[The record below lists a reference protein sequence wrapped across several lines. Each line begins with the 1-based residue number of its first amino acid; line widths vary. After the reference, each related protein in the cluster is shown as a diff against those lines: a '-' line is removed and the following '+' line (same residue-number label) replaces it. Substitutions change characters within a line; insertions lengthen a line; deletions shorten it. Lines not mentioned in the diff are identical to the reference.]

1 LETWSYD
8 QPRTTTTQH
17 SARTSTCRTPHLSR
31 RVEMDTHAPA
41 AVSGAPADP
50 SAASPLAA
58 EIRHSALLLGGA
70 LGLMGCFALLLLLL
84 TTRFG
89 S

>member
-1 LETWSYD
+1 
-8 QPRTTTTQH
+8 
-17 SARTSTCRTPHLSR
+17 
-31 RVEMDTHAPA
+31 MDTHVPA
-41 AVSGAPADP
+41 AVSGAPAEP
-50 SAASPLAA
+50 SAESLLTA

-70 LGLMGCFALLLLLL
+70 LGLMGCVSLLLFLL

>member
-1 LETWSYD
+1 
-8 QPRTTTTQH
+8 
-17 SARTSTCRTPHLSR
+17 
-31 RVEMDTHAPA
+31 MDTHAPA
-41 AVSGAPADP
+41 ALSGAQPEP
-50 SAASPLAA
+50 SPESLLVA

>member
-1 LETWSYD
+1 
-8 QPRTTTTQH
+8 
-17 SARTSTCRTPHLSR
+17 
-31 RVEMDTHAPA
+31 MDTHVPTAVSVAPA
-41 AVSGAPADP
+41 EP
-50 SAASPLAA
+50 SADSLLGA
-58 EIRHSALLLGGA
+58 EIRSSALLIGGA

>member
-1 LETWSYD
+1 
-8 QPRTTTTQH
+8 
-17 SARTSTCRTPHLSR
+17 
-31 RVEMDTHAPA
+31 MDTHVPA
-41 AVSGAPADP
+41 AVSGAPVEP
-50 SAASPLAA
+50 AAESLLAA

-84 TTRFG
+84 TARFG

>member
-1 LETWSYD
+1 
-8 QPRTTTTQH
+8 
-17 SARTSTCRTPHLSR
+17 
-31 RVEMDTHAPA
+31 MDTHAPA
-41 AVSGAPADP
+41 TVSGAPADR
-50 SAASPLAA
+50 STESLLAA

>member
-1 LETWSYD
+1 
-8 QPRTTTTQH
+8 
-17 SARTSTCRTPHLSR
+17 
-31 RVEMDTHAPA
+31 MDTHVPT
-41 AVSGAPADP
+41 AVSGAPAEP
-50 SAASPLAA
+50 SAESLLAA

-84 TTRFG
+84 TTRLG